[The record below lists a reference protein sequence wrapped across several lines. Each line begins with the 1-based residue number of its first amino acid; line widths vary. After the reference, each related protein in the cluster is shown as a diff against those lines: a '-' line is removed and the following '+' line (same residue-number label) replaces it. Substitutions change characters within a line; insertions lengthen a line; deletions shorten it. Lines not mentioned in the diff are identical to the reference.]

1 MGALKFPA
9 GWPMSGGGKGDED
22 VTTQTE
28 RARKMAEKKRL
39 AAESRARIE
48 AAHAETHA
56 ALESN
61 SCPTCG
67 SGARRN
73 IALSGWVQ
81 CEQFGADGRRARN
94 DAPACSWQGFTS

>member
-1 MGALKFPA
+1 
-9 GWPMSGGGKGDED
+9 
-22 VTTQTE
+22 
-28 RARKMAEKKRL
+28 MAEKKRL